1 MSNFEKYKITEDE
14 ARAVMISNSADRPNA
29 FNAYRAG
36 GKSAADVKAM
46 FDAPFNLAKTK
57 FNDFVAAAEA
67 NRLATDESIRA
78 LDRKISNYKYVFTE
92 ADKLEIAQIVL
103 SKFVDGNDIAYTGE
117 GVSEDG

>member
-14 ARAVMISNSADRPNA
+14 ARAVMIANSADRPNA

-57 FNDFVAAAEA
+57 FNDFVEAAEA
-67 NRLATDESIRA
+67 NRLATDERIEV
-78 LDRKISNYKYVFTE
+78 LDRKISNYRYVFTE
-92 ADKLEIAQIVL
+92 SDKQEIAQIVL
-103 SKFVDGNDIAYTGE
+103 SEYVDGN
-117 GVSEDG
+117 GVRY